1 MAKLK
6 KLDKVIWRGAWGK
19 DLPKEVIVTDIDV
32 WNGTDLIEVDEVDW
46 ELVISGR
53 EVVVSLDNGF
63 WAYGF
68 QLSHL
73 I

>member
-19 DLPKEVIVTDIDV
+19 DLPKEAIVTDIDV
-32 WNGTDLIEVDEVDW
+32 WNGNDHYEVDEVDW
-46 ELVISGR
+46 ELVKAGR
-53 EVVVSLDNGF
+53 DVIVSLDNGF

-68 QLSHL
+68 QLLPL

>member
-19 DLPKEVIVTDIDV
+19 DNPKAAIVTDIDV
-32 WNGTDLIEVDEVDW
+32 WNGTELVDVDEVDW
-46 ELVISGR
+46 ELVKSGR
-53 EVVVSLDNGF
+53 DVVVSLDNGH
-63 WAYGF
+63 WSYGF
-68 QLSHL
+68 QLTPL